1 MTAPLKVLQVG
12 AFPFPSP
19 QGSQVLLGG
28 TARALASLGHEVR
41 VACYH
46 HGVGDDRGLTVHRAP
61 RVPGYAR
68 TRSGPDL
75 VKPGLDLLLAQ
86 TVRRVAQAHRVDV
99 VHAHNHEALLACAL
113 GLACAFG
120 LGGLSRRPAL
130 VYGEHTL
137 LAEELPTYFSFG
149 LRGWSRLGRAL
160 DGALPLAAD
169 GAVALSARG
178 AVGLGTR
185 VKGPVEVIPPGIDPE
200 DFAGV
205 CPRRAGPGKWL
216 VFAGTPDRFQDADL
230 LVPAIRGLR
239 GWRLLLVGAGWEPI
253 ARLNPEVVHVAGG
266 WLEARDWIAGADVA
280 ALPRRVCAGFPLKLL
295 NYAALGLRTVVSEGS
310 ARGVPGEKIVSGA
323 GTIGDRTA
331 EFIDAVHSVADLAR
345 LDGAT
350 VQRDWS
356 WHGRALQ
363 LEAFYRR
370 VLSDPAGAAA
380 RRNSV
385 TSRTQDAY

>member
-1 MTAPLKVLQVG
+1 VTAPLKVLQVG

-61 RVPGYAR
+61 CVPGYTR

-86 TVRRVAQAHRVDV
+86 TVRRVVEAHVVDV

-113 GLACAFG
+113 GLA
-120 LGGLSRRPAL
+120 GLSRRPAL

-137 LAEELPTYFSFG
+137 LAEELATYFSVG
-149 LRGWSRLGRAL
+149 ARAWSLLGRGL
-160 DGALPLAAD
+160 DATLPLSAD
-169 GAVALSARG
+169 GAVALSTRG
-178 AVGLGTR
+178 AVGLGAR
-185 VKGPVEVIPPGIDPE
+185 LRGPVEVIPPGIDPA
-200 DFAGV
+200 DFEGV
-205 CPRRAGPGKWL
+205 QPRRAGPEKWL
-216 VFAGTPDRFQDADL
+216 VFAGTPDRFQDAEV

-253 ARLNPEVVHVAGG
+253 AALNPDVVHVAGG
-266 WLEARDWIAGADVA
+266 WFEVRDWIAGADVA

-295 NYAALGLRTVVSEGS
+295 NYAALGLRTVVSAGS
-310 ARGVPGEKIVSGA
+310 ARGVPGEHIVSGA
-323 GTIGDRTA
+323 GTIEGRTA
-331 EFIDAVHSVADLAR
+331 EFVDAVRTVAELPR
-345 LDGAT
+345 LDGVT

-356 WHGRALQ
+356 WHGRGLQ

-370 VLSDPAGAAA
+370 VLSVKAHTAA

-385 TSRTQDAY
+385 TSCTRDAY